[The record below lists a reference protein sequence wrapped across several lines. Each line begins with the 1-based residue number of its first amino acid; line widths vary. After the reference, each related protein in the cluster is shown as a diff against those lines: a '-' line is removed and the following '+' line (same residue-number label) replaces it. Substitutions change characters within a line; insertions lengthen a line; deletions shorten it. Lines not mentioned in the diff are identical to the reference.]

1 MSDEVLVDGIGPKA
15 AVSRYGLMLCLLLA
29 MSLLLVAG
37 CGGDGTGATIQLQ
50 SQATLVCSQECIDRG
65 QCGTTLDGQT
75 FVLGGAIQPVVDAHD
90 RLFANNTLVVVNNSD
105 IRTLQPVQPAPTG
118 GEPFPHTFYQ
128 VTTIDSS
135 KAGWVSSWCIAP
147 QPQ

>member
-1 MSDEVLVDGIGPKA
+1 MSHEVLVDVIGPKP
-15 AVSRYGLMLCLLLA
+15 AVSRYGPVLCLLLV
-29 MSLLLVAG
+29 MVMLLAAG
-37 CGGDGTGATIQLQ
+37 CGGGDTGATIQLQ

-65 QCGTTLDGQT
+65 QCGTTLEGQS

-90 RLFANNTLVVVNNSD
+90 RLFADGTLVVVNNSD

-128 VTTIDSS
+128 VTTIDGS
-135 KAGWVSSWCIAP
+135 KAGWISSWCIAP